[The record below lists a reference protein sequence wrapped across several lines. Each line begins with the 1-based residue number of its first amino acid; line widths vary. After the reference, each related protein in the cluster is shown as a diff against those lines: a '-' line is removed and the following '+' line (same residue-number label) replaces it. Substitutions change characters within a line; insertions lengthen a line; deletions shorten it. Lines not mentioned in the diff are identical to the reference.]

1 MINASVCRGEIPLRS
16 PADEPHSEEAL
27 DGLVNMAEDKDPRE
41 EALWE
46 YANEKV
52 RACGCYREESGTV
65 GVYLAVWVWERR
77 EERLRGAE
85 TGAVSALNRQ
95 ADALVVCA
103 CACAWRAAA
112 RNVAADDGGP
122 LPGAS
127 VQPGG
132 GEPSRLCFAVLAPF
146 AHTAQGKAATSRCTA
161 PDVMPR
167 VHSTSCNT
175 SVAPAPMEPSAW
187 TH

>member
-1 MINASVCRGEIPLRS
+1 
-16 PADEPHSEEAL
+16 
-27 DGLVNMAEDKDPRE
+27 MAEDKDPRE

-103 CACAWRAAA
+103 CACAWRAVA

-132 GEPSRLCFAVLAPF
+132 GELSRLCFAVLAPF
-146 AHTAQGKAATSRCTA
+146 APTPRKAKPPQADE
-161 PDVMPR
+161 P
-167 VHSTSCNT
+167 HLTSCRACT
-175 SVAPAPMEPSAW
+175 VHRAIPQWHQLRWSQAYGRTE
-187 TH
+187 